1 MECKILCLC
10 VAQSICLFLHAICL
24 KCCFFVWFFF
34 LCHCFHCFAA
44 MVLKLQSLIYGQW
57 RQIGMSK
64 WMREQSTIPYMMRC
78 IFPSWLTNATL
89 MRAIIFLKLNNR
101 MFEDDIFHL
110 YFFCF
115 FVSITLKLGTAY
127 FIQSILVS
135 ILYGHEHQTDEIKC
149 VLYFVL
155 FNQYH
160 IHIYY

>member
-1 MECKILCLC
+1 MCS
-10 VAQSICLFLHAICL
+10 SIHLSIFACDLFEML
-24 KCCFFVWFFF
+24 FFLWYFF
-34 LCHCFHCFAA
+34 LCHCFRCFAA

-64 WMREQSTIPYMMRC
+64 WMREQSTIPCMMRC

-110 YFFCF
+110 YSFVFLYLSLCNWVPHISSIRFWFRFCTDTNIKQTKSR
-115 FVSITLKLGTAY
+115 VY
-127 FIQSILVS
+127 FI
-135 ILYGHEHQTDEIKC
+135 
-149 VLYFVL
+149 L
-155 FNQYH
+155 FCATN

>member
-24 KCCFFVWFFF
+24 KCFFR
-34 LCHCFHCFAA
+34 CHCFRCFAV

-64 WMREQSTIPYMMRC
+64 WMREQSTIPCMMRC

-110 YFFCF
+110 YSFVF
-115 FVSITLKLGTAY
+115 FVSITLQLGTAY
-127 FIQSILVS
+127 FIHSILVS
-135 ILYGHEHQTDEIKC
+135 ILYGHEHQTDEIKS

-155 FNQYH
+155 CNQYSH
-160 IHIYY
+160 ILLKRF